1 MRLVGQCRSGTQTAK
16 GSETSLLAND
26 RTFKMTE
33 RQNLCLRADLY
44 VFEHAVCANT
54 HTVTQHNSTAEYA
67 ANVNCH
73 ILAAN

>member
-1 MRLVGQCRSGTQTAK
+1 MRLVGQCRPGTQTAK
-16 GSETSLLAND
+16 GAKTSLLANG

-33 RQNLCLRADLY
+33 RQNFCLRADLY
-44 VFEHAVCANT
+44 VFEHTVCANT
-54 HTVTQHNSTAEYA
+54 HPVTQYNATAEYA